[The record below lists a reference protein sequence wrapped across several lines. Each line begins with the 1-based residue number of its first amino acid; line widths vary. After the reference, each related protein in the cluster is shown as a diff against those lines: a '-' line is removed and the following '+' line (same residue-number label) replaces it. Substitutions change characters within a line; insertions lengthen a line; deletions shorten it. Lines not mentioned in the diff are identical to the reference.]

1 MLWYK
6 ILFLLLLLL
15 HQGRVKLVQYITL
28 SIPAGE
34 DTKHFL
40 DLH

>member
-1 MLWYK
+1 MLRYK

-15 HQGRVKLVQYITL
+15 NQGRVKWVQYINL
-28 SIPAGE
+28 SIPVRE